1 MFVKPAHGSTSDAYQ
16 PSTGHEPA
24 TATAKARTTGYYWRG
39 WK

>member
-24 TATAKARTTGYYWRG
+24 TAKARTTGYY
-39 WK
+39 